1 MKKILLIAIILFSTV
16 FLSAQSYNPYVSNG
30 TVTPAPLLPL
40 QLNGTGVLFFKVG
53 NTGSDALPNDPNP
66 PPNNDLKLVI
76 TLSSGVPNNVD
87 PIAALGGTWK
97 TMFDWTWNAG
107 SNSYTG
113 YQNATIPGN
122 SEGNIT
128 IQYKVTV
135 NTPINSP
142 SNGFNVNLTPPPYTV
157 GYNSTNDDA
166 VSSYTFTQAL
176 DYGDAPASYGAASHD
191 YYYVFPGG
199 AVLVNMGTLI
209 DFEPAN
215 QPSATANG
223 DNINGLNDEDGVTF
237 PTLIHGAS
245 VNISVAV
252 IVAPTIGILNGWI
265 DWNGDG
271 DFGEPNEKIA
281 SDILIFS
288 NGIVSVPV
296 TVPGNAYT
304 GGPTFARFRLTPIA
318 FGYPSNLGPTGQAN
332 GGEVEDYMV
341 QILSKSDLSITKTD
355 GSGFFAPGTNVVY
368 TVVVTNNGPEAVTG
382 ATVTDLTP
390 PGTTITGWTASF
402 SGGAG
407 SSGNTSGSGSI
418 NELINLSYPGFATY
432 TITVAVPCDYPG
444 NLVNTASVAVPAN
457 VLDPTPGNNSATDT
471 DAQNTWT
478 GALSNNWNTAGN
490 WTQGV
495 PNCNTIGA
503 VIPDVTTDPVINTT
517 GNFTANLTILSGGLL
532 TINPGMEL
540 KVCGCTQVNQT
551 DGLYLKSDATGNA
564 KFIDNGTI
572 TYTNNG
578 SAKVELYLTTCVGE
592 TDKFRCWHYITSP
605 VVDAMAGVFV
615 GDYMKSFN
623 EPAGA
628 WSPYYTH
635 LTDPLNE
642 LQGYAVNAQGNG
654 VRTFHGQLLTGNQ
667 TTAPALTRT
676 VNLGWGWN
684 LVGNPYASPIDV
696 NSAGITWNN
705 VDAWVYYLDRAAG
718 NYKAWP
724 TTNPY
729 GYGPGTRYP
738 LSMQGFFVHVT
749 EGQSTGTISFT
760 NAARTF
766 TSDHIFYKDQ
776 VQDLLWLK
784 AEGITGMNDEII
796 VCFNPGT
803 TNNIDPAVDAVKLTG
818 DKEAPQFSSVT
829 PDQSHLSV
837 NTMPFAG
844 INTVVPLD
852 FYVESNGTGNYSIT
866 ASNLETFRSGTRI
879 TLEDKMTNTN
889 QVLSENPVYN
899 FSYTEG
905 ENSSRFLLHFFNPY
919 FGIDEMK
926 DSQELAIY
934 SYENNI
940 YVKDITGKDM
950 KGQMMVYNLVGQD
963 VATRTLTGGTLNKF
977 SMNLE
982 QGYYVVEVFSN
993 DKVYHGR
1000 VYLTR

>member
-1 MKKILLIAIILFSTV
+1 MKKILLIAIILFSGL

-40 QLNGTGVLFFKVG
+40 QLNGTGELFFKVG

-76 TLSSGVPNNVD
+76 TLSKGVPNNAN
-87 PIAALGGTWK
+87 PLAALGGTWVA
-97 TMFDWTWNAG
+97 MFDWSWNVV

-113 YQNATIPGN
+113 YQNTTIPGN

-128 IQYKVTV
+128 IQYKVTE
-135 NTPINSP
+135 NTPITSP
-142 SNGFNVNLTPPPYTV
+142 SNGFNVNLTPPPYTI
-157 GYNSTNDDA
+157 GYNTTNDDA

-176 DYGDAPASYGAASHD
+176 DYGDAPISYGSASHD
-191 YYYVFPGG
+191 ILFATGNYVYMG
-199 AVLVNMGTLI
+199 AAVDNEI
-209 DFEPAN
+209 AN
-215 QPSATANG
+215 QPSSDATG
-223 DNINGLNDEDGVTF
+223 DDINGIDDEDGVTF
-237 PTLIHGAS
+237 PTFIHGNT
-245 VNISVAV
+245 VNISVV
-252 IVAPTIGILNGWI
+252 TVVSPGLGVLNAWI

-271 DFGEPNEKIA
+271 DFGEANEKVTVPDVFISA
-281 SDILIFS
+281 SGTTSI
-288 NGIVSVPV
+288 PV
-296 TVPGNAYT
+296 TVPSDAFT
-304 GGPTFARFRLTPIA
+304 AGPTFARFRLSPISS
-318 FGYPSNLGPTGQAN
+318 GYPAPYGSSGLAS
-332 GGEVEDYMV
+332 GGEVEDYQI
-341 QILSKSDLSITKTD
+341 QILSKTDLSITKTD
-355 GSGFFAPGTNVVY
+355 GSGFFAPGANVVY
-368 TVVVTNNGPEAVTG
+368 TVVVTNNGPDAVTG
-382 ATVTDLTP
+382 ATVSDLTP
-390 PGTTITGWTASF
+390 AGTTITSWSAVF
-402 SGGAG
+402 SGG
-407 SSGNTSGSGSI
+407 SGNTSGSGSI
-418 NELINLSYPGFATY
+418 NELINLSNLGTATY
-432 TITVAVPCDYPG
+432 TINVAVPCDYPG
-444 NLVNTASVAVPAN
+444 NLVNTATVAVP
-457 VLDPTPGNNSATDT
+457 VPVVDPTPANNTATDT

-495 PNCNTIGA
+495 PNCTTIGA

-540 KVCGCTQVNQT
+540 KVCGCTQINQT

-592 TDKFRCWHYITSP
+592 TDKFRCWHYVTSP
-605 VVDAMAGVFV
+605 VIDARVGVFT
-615 GDYMKSFN
+615 GDYVKSFD
-623 EPAGA
+623 EPLGA

-635 LTDPLNE
+635 SGTLMNN
-642 LQGYAVNAQGNG
+642 LQGYAVNSQGDG

-667 TTAPALTRT
+667 TNSPALTRT

-684 LVGNPYASPIDV
+684 LVGNPYASPIDI
-696 NSAGITWNN
+696 NSGGITWNN

-729 GYGPGTRYP
+729 GYGTGTEYP

-749 EGQSTGTISFT
+749 EGQTSGAISFT

-766 TSDHIFYKDQ
+766 TSDHIFYKNTIP
-776 VQDLLWLK
+776 DLLWLK

-796 VCFNPGT
+796 ICFNPGT
-803 TNNIDPAVDAVKLTG
+803 TNNTDAAVDAVKLTG
-818 DKEAPQFSSVT
+818 DKEAPQFYSVT

-852 FYVESNGTGNYSIT
+852 FYVESKGTGNYSIT
-866 ASNLETFRSGTRI
+866 ASNMETFRAGTRM
-879 TLEDKMTNTN
+879 TLEDKKTNTN

-919 FGIDEMK
+919 YGIDDMK

-950 KGQMMVYNLVGQD
+950 KGLMMVYNLVGQGVD
-963 VATRTLTGGTLNKF
+963 TRKLTGGTLNKF

-993 DKVYHGR
+993 DKVYHGK